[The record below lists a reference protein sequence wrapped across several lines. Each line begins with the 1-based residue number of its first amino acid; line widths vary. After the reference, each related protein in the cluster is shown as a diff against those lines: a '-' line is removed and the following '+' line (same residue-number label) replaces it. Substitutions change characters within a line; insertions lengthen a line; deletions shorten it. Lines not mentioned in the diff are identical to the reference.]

1 MALIFKT
8 AVSVISLAMMGV
20 LVAVGIK
27 SDETGKLV
35 SNTLILIYGLCIL
48 AMWV

>member
-1 MALIFKT
+1 MAIIFKT
-8 AVSVISLAMMGV
+8 AVSVISLAMMG
-20 LVAVGIK
+20 LLIAVGMK
-27 SDETGKLV
+27 SDDTGKKV

>member
-8 AVSVISLAMMGV
+8 ALSVISLAMMGL

-27 SDETGKLV
+27 SDESGKLV
-35 SNTLILIYGLCIL
+35 SNFLILIYGLCIL